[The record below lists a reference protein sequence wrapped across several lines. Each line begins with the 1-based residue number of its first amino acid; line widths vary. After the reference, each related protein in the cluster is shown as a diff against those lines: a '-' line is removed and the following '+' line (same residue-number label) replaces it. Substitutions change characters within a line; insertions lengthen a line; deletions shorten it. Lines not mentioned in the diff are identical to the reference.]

1 MTYKETITWHE
12 VKTRPL
18 TDEEKEKYA
27 EFEPEYMLDCP
38 LPDDGDEILVA
49 TNNGVDV
56 DVCGIDIDGG
66 YYLVNRGDWDGII
79 AWAEMPKY
87 KRSDNK

>member
-38 LPDDGDEILVA
+38 LPDDGEKILVA
-49 TNNGVDV
+49 TKHGVDV
-56 DVCGIDIDGG
+56 DVCGIDEG
-66 YYLVNRGDWDGII
+66 YYLENRGDWEDVL
-79 AWAEMPKY
+79 AWAPMPRY
-87 KRSDNK
+87 KKNV